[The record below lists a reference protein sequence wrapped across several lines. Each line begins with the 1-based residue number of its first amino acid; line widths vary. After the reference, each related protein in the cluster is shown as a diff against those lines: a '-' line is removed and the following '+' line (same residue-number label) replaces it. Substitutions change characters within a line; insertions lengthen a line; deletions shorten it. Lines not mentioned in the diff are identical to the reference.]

1 MHHFDKLVFLEDL
14 RLPHGCQ
21 AHQIPFNVVK
31 VHMALSQHVPTRV
44 DVTLNEKR
52 EHELIQTLHFL
63 LC

>member
-14 RLPHGCQ
+14 WLPHGCK
-21 AHQIPFNVVK
+21 AHQVPFNVVK
-31 VHMALSQHVPTRV
+31 VHVALSQHVATRV
-44 DVTLNEKR
+44 DVTLNKKG